1 MSSAIDV
8 PVQSAHQRRPL
19 LWLTVAFV
27 AAFAF
32 AAGVWILPDS
42 GTESAAESH
51 AASAGPVA
59 TAAAPTACRSA
70 YGSLLAAMAISMSPE
85 AVNRITPVLSEETR
99 TGLLGA
105 AEVMALT
112 NSASPMPDQD
122 TLAWALGRL
131 TPAERTAITAELPP
145 AIRQA
150 VANGALDAG
159 TVSNPCP

>member
-1 MSSAIDV
+1 
-8 PVQSAHQRRPL
+8 
-19 LWLTVAFV
+19 
-27 AAFAF
+27 
-32 AAGVWILPDS
+32 
-42 GTESAAESH
+42 
-51 AASAGPVA
+51 
-59 TAAAPTACRSA
+59 
-70 YGSLLAAMAISMSPE
+70 MAISMSPE